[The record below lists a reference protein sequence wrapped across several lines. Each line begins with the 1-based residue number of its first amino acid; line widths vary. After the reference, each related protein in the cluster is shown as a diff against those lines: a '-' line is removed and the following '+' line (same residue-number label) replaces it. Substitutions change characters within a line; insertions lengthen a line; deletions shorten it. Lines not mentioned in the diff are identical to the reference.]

1 MPQLASSSSP
11 RKGSVA
17 SSSAASSTAASSS
30 TPTMVTLSGLPR
42 PYSALT
48 TGERAVRRAYVQR
61 ERARLA
67 ARRRAA
73 LARTISAIVPAQRGP
88 HLP

>member
-1 MPQLASSSSP
+1 MPQLAS
-11 RKGSVA
+11 A
-17 SSSAASSTAASSS
+17 HIS
-30 TPTMVTLSGLPR
+30 TPGTTQYGGDPPQVNVPAPLR

-73 LARTISAIVPAQRGP
+73 LTRTISAIVPSQRGP
-88 HLP
+88 HLL